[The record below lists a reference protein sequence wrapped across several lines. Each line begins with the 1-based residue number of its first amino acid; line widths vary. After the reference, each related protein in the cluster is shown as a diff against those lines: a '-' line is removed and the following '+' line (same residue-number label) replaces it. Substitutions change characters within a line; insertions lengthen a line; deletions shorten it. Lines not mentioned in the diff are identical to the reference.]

1 MIKKGLPVTFALAV
15 SLMAIAGF
23 QLINLANC
31 PLTVVVNSP
40 QNKTY
45 TTSDI
50 FVFMSAA
57 DPEMQIGPEAVAY
70 SLDGA
75 PLVIIRE
82 QNLGLHSLDANTT
95 LSLPDGSHNIVGIAI
110 TWFGG
115 TVHGNFSSPTVYF
128 TVDTSSA
135 SPKPSPSPSPSPATS
150 PRPSPCPTLK
160 PDEELEQTNQRTAML
175 GAVITAVVVGAG
187 LGLLIYLL
195 KRR

>member
-31 PLTVVVNSP
+31 TLTVVVNSP

-75 PLVIIRE
+75 PPVIIRE

-135 SPKPSPSPSPSPATS
+135 SPKPSPSPSPSPAAS
-150 PRPSPCPTLK
+150 PSPSPSPTPK
-160 PDEELEQTNQRTAML
+160 PDEELEQTKQWTAIL

>member
-1 MIKKGLPVTFALAV
+1 MSKKGLPVAFVLIF
-15 SLMAIAGF
+15 SFLAIAGL
-23 QLINLANC
+23 QPVNLANC
-31 PLTVVVNSP
+31 TLTVAMNSP

-45 TTSDI
+45 TTSSI
-50 FVFMSAA
+50 FVFISAA
-57 DPEMQIGPEAVAY
+57 DPEMQIGPESIAY

-75 PLVIIRE
+75 PPLIIRE
-82 QNLGLHSLDANTT
+82 QNVGLHSLDANTT
-95 LSLPDGSHNIVGIAI
+95 LSLPDGSHNIVGVAI

-135 SPKPSPSPSPSPATS
+135 SPKPSPSPSTSPATS
-150 PRPSPCPTLK
+150 PSPSPSPTLK
-160 PDEELEQTNQRTAML
+160 PDEELEQTEQWTAML

-195 KRR
+195 KRK

>member
-1 MIKKGLPVTFALAV
+1 MSNKVLPVAFVLMFSFA
-15 SLMAIAGF
+15 AIAGL
-23 QLINLANC
+23 QVISLANC
-31 PLTVVVNSP
+31 TLTVAVNSP

-45 TTSDI
+45 TTNDI
-50 FVFMSAA
+50 FIFISAV

-75 PLVIIRE
+75 PQVIIRE
-82 QNLGLHSLDANTT
+82 QSLGLHSLDANTT

-115 TVHGNFSSPTVYF
+115 TVHGNFSSPKVYF

-135 SPKPSPSPSPSPATS
+135 SPKPSPSPSTSPATS
-150 PRPSPCPTLK
+150 PSPSPSPTLK
-160 PDEELEQTNQRTAML
+160 PDEELEQTEQWTAML

-195 KRR
+195 KRK

>member
-1 MIKKGLPVTFALAV
+1 MAFVLIFSFL
-15 SLMAIAGF
+15 AIAGL
-23 QLINLANC
+23 QPVNLANC
-31 PLTVVVNSP
+31 TLTVAVNSP
-40 QNKTY
+40 QNTTY

-50 FVFMSAA
+50 FVLISAA
-57 DPEMQIGPEAVAY
+57 DPEMQIGPESIAY

-75 PLVIIRE
+75 LPVIIRE
-82 QNLGLHSLDANTT
+82 QNVGLHSLDTNTT
-95 LSLPDGSHNIVGIAI
+95 LSLPDGSYNIVGIAI

-128 TVDTSSA
+128 SVDTSSA
-135 SPKPSPSPSPSPATS
+135 SPKPSPSPSPSPVTS
-150 PRPSPCPTLK
+150 PSPSPSPTLI
-160 PDEELEQTNQRTAML
+160 PDEELERTKQLTAFL

>member
-31 PLTVVVNSP
+31 TLTVVVNSP

-50 FVFMSAA
+50 FVLMSAA

>member
-31 PLTVVVNSP
+31 TLTVVVNSP

-128 TVDTSSA
+128 TVDTFSA

>member
-31 PLTVVVNSP
+31 TLTVVVNSP

-187 LGLLIYLL
+187 LGLLIYPL